1 MKDKLLKKLKCRT
14 IVYSDDLGQKLKII
28 RRFLV
33 IEINLVPLPGRQT
46 SKELPFYLVYNQFPG
61 NKNKLPLLRV
71 IIIPIIPSPSKIFN
85 NFMLSARNCLQIIP
99 TLYLV
104 VKKSATLLF
113 IYLFNNKSQD
123 NNQTVLY
130 ILHSSIPTACPYSFN
145 DSSKSNNRSSNNKI
159 SVCFSCLPAG
169 RPLAFVM
176 KSYEQSAVCP
186 CMGY

>member
-71 IIIPIIPSPSKIFN
+71 LLPHNTFPIQNIQQFDVISKKLFAN
-85 NFMLSARNCLQIIP
+85 NTYIVPGC
-99 TLYLV
+99 
-104 VKKSATLLF
+104 KKNPQHCCLF
-113 IYLFNNKSQD
+113 IYLITKVKTIIRLFSTFCIAAYQ
-123 NNQTVLY
+123 QHAHT
-130 ILHSSIPTACPYSFN
+130 HSMTAAKATIVAAIIKYLSAFPAC
-145 DSSKSNNRSSNNKI
+145 R
-159 SVCFSCLPAG
+159 PAG
-169 RPLAFVM
+169 RLPSL
-176 KSYEQSAVCP
+176 
-186 CMGY
+186 